1 MRLEVLKSFVG
12 LGKVDDRRSV
22 PSPARN
28 DIKVPGTDKTRNHG
42 EGEADQK
49 NGTNMTLRI
58 SSTTKSQNVSMV
70 II

>member
-22 PSPARN
+22 PSPTRN

-42 EGEADQK
+42 KGEADQK
-49 NGTNMTLRI
+49 MGRT
-58 SSTTKSQNVSMV
+58 
-70 II
+70 